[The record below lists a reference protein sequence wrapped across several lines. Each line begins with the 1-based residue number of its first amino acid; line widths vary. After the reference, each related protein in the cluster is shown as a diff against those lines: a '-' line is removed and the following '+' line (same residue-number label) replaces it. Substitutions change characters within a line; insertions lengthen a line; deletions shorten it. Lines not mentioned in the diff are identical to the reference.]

1 MEMNDL
7 GDYLHY
13 VIKKPN
19 EDFLKYKF

>member
-19 EDFLKYKF
+19 VDFIKYKF